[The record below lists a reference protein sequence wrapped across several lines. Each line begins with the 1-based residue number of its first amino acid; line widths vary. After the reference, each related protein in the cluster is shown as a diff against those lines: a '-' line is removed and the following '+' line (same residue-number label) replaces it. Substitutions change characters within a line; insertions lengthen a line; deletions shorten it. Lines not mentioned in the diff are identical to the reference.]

1 MERHPPGGHAGAHI
15 ALWVLQVLMAA
26 AFVMA
31 AVTKFTGY
39 PDTVETFQ
47 QIGLGD
53 WFMYLIAA
61 LELAGAVGLLIP
73 RLSGL
78 AGLALVG
85 LLIGAVVTQLLVA
98 EPVTAVIPGV
108 YLIVVGAIAWGRR
121 ARTAELIGFRPALD
135 SGWTFGVF
143 APKTGAGSHVC
154 PESSVRPAG

>member
-1 MERHPPGGHAGAHI
+1 MTSTTSTNGASTSSAAPRPAAPGRTANI
-15 ALWVLQVLMAA
+15 ALWALQIIMAA

-31 AVTKFTGY
+31 AVTKLTRY
-39 PDTVETFQ
+39 PDAVETFQ

-98 EPVTAVIPGV
+98 EPVTAVVPGV
-108 YLIVVGAIAWGRR
+108 YLIAAAAIAWGRR
-121 ARTAELIGFRPALD
+121 ARTAELIRFVTR
-135 SGWTFGVF
+135 
-143 APKTGAGSHVC
+143 
-154 PESSVRPAG
+154 R

>member
-1 MERHPPGGHAGAHI
+1 MTHTTGTNSASRSSATLRRGAPGRTANV

-31 AVTKFTGY
+31 AVTKFTRY
-39 PDTVETFQ
+39 PDTVEAFQ

-53 WFMYLIAA
+53 WFMYLIGA
-61 LELAGAVGLLIP
+61 LELAGALGLLIP

-108 YLIVVGAIAWGRR
+108 YLIAVAAIAWGRR
-121 ARTAELIGFRPALD
+121 ARTAELTSLVTR
-135 SGWTFGVF
+135 
-143 APKTGAGSHVC
+143 
-154 PESSVRPAG
+154 R